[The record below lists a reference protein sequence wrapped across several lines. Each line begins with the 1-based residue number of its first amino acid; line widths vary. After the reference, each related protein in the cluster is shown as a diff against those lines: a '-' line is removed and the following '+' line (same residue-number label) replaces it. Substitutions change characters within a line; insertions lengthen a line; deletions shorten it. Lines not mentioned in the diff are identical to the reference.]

1 MAAEKLAGIDVMLY
15 VDTDTTGTA
24 PNYVLLGGQ
33 GDATLNREAEEIDV
47 SDKTSGAYGDYLT
60 GRITWSIECDGFI
73 VNGDPAFD
81 VLEQAFEARRTLKVE
96 LRYPDGKTY
105 SGEVIITEFPLE
117 FPQDDGASFS
127 LTLMGKGPL
136 QISTAGGSALEA

>member
-1 MAAEKLAGIDVMLY
+1 MANDKVPGIDVLLY

-24 PNYVLLGGQ
+24 PNYVVLGGQ

-60 GRITWSIECDGFI
+60 GRKTWSIECDGFI
-73 VNGDPAFD
+73 VDGD
-81 VLEQAFEARRTLKVE
+81 QAFNTLENAYENRQTLKVE
-96 LRYPDGKTY
+96 LRFPSGKTY

-127 LTLMGKGPL
+127 LTLVGRGPL
-136 QISTAGGSALEA
+136 NIGTGA